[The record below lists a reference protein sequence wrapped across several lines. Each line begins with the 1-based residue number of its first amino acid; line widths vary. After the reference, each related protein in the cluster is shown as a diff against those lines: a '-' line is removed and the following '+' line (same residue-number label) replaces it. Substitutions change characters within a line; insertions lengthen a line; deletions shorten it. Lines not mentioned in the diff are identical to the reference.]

1 MLKLEEYITKRKKED
16 KIDEFDFK
24 KHSENMASIIKYVT
38 DYFNNYL
45 NLEDYDY
52 ERVKTQQ
59 TVDKFKKDIQKKYP
73 ETHGYIISYYFDN
86 KMRLD
91 KYVAKAYEDMKDSE
105 LFYKEEDYNK
115 VAEYV
120 IEKKLNVPMNE
131 VLCHKLSI
139 MAREYKQIENE
150 CPSISEMKELD
161 NALVDWVKGVFRKYH
176 VDLLNYAGEVSYHYY
191 KTYVVT
197 EYDRQTETFYHINKY
212 DYRYQENPFD
222 INDIYDRNEHREF
235 IKDHKGELEMLIMY
249 CWLNDDIKDLDY
261 WSEYV
266 QLSIDSNRVK
276 FSKSKRV
283 FIPVQISN
291 VNYPSEIVPSGK
303 YIETVNGLIEKEP
316 GEDYILRISYGKNND
331 EIWKDKKSLESL
343 IKNLQSSFKRYGAP
357 SLVEFQ
363 SPYKAAGYSKED
375 FFDSYQ
381 AFEKGLLRFTKTK
394 IAIINGYIKGSKGK
408 EFLFSSIDD
417 ILKLHNTCKELNLRL
432 KLSVDFNDSNRKNI
446 LKEKMEDTTNALSS
460 IRNFIV
466 GIHLN
471 NIDSWSNFRRI
482 FDGDYRHEYM
492 SIYDYPTVSA
502 FMHGLATIVQDSKER
517 YLIPEKIDNEE
528 KLEGLIDT
536 LYRAG
541 FCFEKGD
548 SIDEKQ

>member
-1 MLKLEEYITKRKKED
+1 MFKLEEYITKRKKED

-52 ERVKTQQ
+52 EKIKTEQ
-59 TVDKFKKDIQKKYP
+59 TIDKFKSDIQKRYP
-73 ETHGYIISYYFDN
+73 ETYDYIISYYLDN
-86 KMRLD
+86 KKRLD

-105 LFYKEEDYNK
+105 LFYKEEDYDQ

-120 IEKKLNVPMNE
+120 IEKKLNVTMNE
-131 VLCHKLSI
+131 TLFYKLSV
-139 MAREYKQIENE
+139 MAREYRKNENE

-161 NALVDWVKGVFRKYH
+161 NVLVDWVKYVFRKYH
-176 VDLLNYAGEVSYHYY
+176 VNLLNYASEVAYHYY
-191 KTYVVT
+191 KTYVVI
-197 EYDRQTETFYHINKY
+197 EYDRDTDTFYHINKY

-222 INDIYDRNEHREF
+222 IDNIYTRNEHREF
-235 IKDHKGELEMLIMY
+235 IKNHKGELEMLIMY

-276 FSKSKRV
+276 LSKRKRV

-291 VNYPSEIVPSGK
+291 INYPSEIITAGK
-303 YIETVNGLIEKEP
+303 YIETVNGLIEKDP
-316 GEDYILRISYGKNND
+316 GQNYILRISYGKNND
-331 EIWKDKKSLESL
+331 EIWKDKKSLESI

-357 SLVEFQ
+357 SLIEFQ
-363 SPYKAAGYSKED
+363 SPYKTVGYSKEN
-375 FFDSYQ
+375 FFNSYQ
-381 AFEKGLLRFTKTK
+381 GFEKGLLKFTKTK
-394 IAIINGYIKGSKGK
+394 IAIINGNIKGSKGK

-417 ILKLHNTCKELNLRL
+417 IVMLYNTCKQLNLRL
-432 KLSVDFNDSNRKNI
+432 KLSVDFTDSNRKNI
-446 LKEKMEDTTNALSS
+446 LKEKMEETINALSS
-460 IRNFIV
+460 IRSFIV

-471 NIDSWSNFRRI
+471 NIDSWSNYRRI
-482 FDGDYRHEYM
+482 FDEDNNHTYM
-492 SIYDYPTVSA
+492 NIYEYPTVST
-502 FMHGLATIVQDSKER
+502 FMRGLATIVQDSKVR
-517 YLIPEKIDNEE
+517 YLIPEKVKDEE
-528 KLEGLIDT
+528 KLEGLIDI

-541 FCFEKGD
+541 FCFEKSG
-548 SIDEKQ
+548 SIGEK